1 MKPIGGPELRSA
13 TKNGWTDTQII
24 YLVHLYILYYLVA
37 VRFQAETILG
47 IGVRWTL
54 TRTKWKLVS
63 TLTPRTKVRRLSYC
77 QLDRRS
83 PCLVW
88 EERKFTFYHA
98 KGSFFLNTP
107 LFTWHL
113 NFVFWF
119 LSSSVTPPLFFE
131 AGGVQWIR
139 RRESERGEIEV
150 QRREASRPKHI
161 SRTNINCW
169 L

>member
-1 MKPIGGPELRSA
+1 MSSCLYSSQFTDVVDSGFVPFLSAENFVNRIDEDYRRTRITIGRQKTVDMEIGVHVNP
-13 TKNGWTDTQII
+13 TDT
-24 YLVHLYILYYLVA
+24 VC
-37 VRFQAETILG
+37 RF
-47 IGVRWTL
+47 
-54 TRTKWKLVS
+54 
-63 TLTPRTKVRRLSYC
+63 SYW
-77 QLDRRS
+77 QLHRRS

-98 KGSFFLNTP
+98 KGSFKKNTP
-107 LFTWHL
+107 LFAWHL